1 MRLAAKPEFQTIRIF
16 MKEREQEGSCSRYD
30 SGGYMKTIHISI
42 LACILILSACG
53 APASAPT
60 VEFESTAPLLPTLS
74 FLPTF
79 TPSPRPFPTAT
90 PEATFTP
97 VGMEKPTD
105 FSPVVYGGKFYQT
118 PFFLLLGGVSREKW
132 LVPEESVARFSGEA
146 NYSLHTLLQENKYMF
161 RGTSPEFFPTSQSY
175 SIHTNADINEV
186 GLVGVLDGWPITKRA
201 VTELSADGQFYQQ
214 SVIDWLTSEGVSTP
228 QLDVLHVFR
237 VDIEGDGVDEI
248 FISASHLDESQHTT
262 KADDYSVVLMRKV
275 EGNAAVTV
283 PIVGDVYRSQELEI
297 TYPTTYS
304 LINFIDLNQDGVL
317 EVIVDTQK
325 WENVGAIIYQINGQD
340 VIQALP

>member
-1 MRLAAKPEFQTIRIF
+1 
-16 MKEREQEGSCSRYD
+16 
-30 SGGYMKTIHISI
+30 MKTIHIPV

-60 VEFESTAPLLPTLS
+60 PQLESTAPPLPTLS
-74 FLPTF
+74 LLPAFTQSPLPFPTSTPTTTSPPTF
-79 TPSPRPFPTAT
+79 TPI
-90 PEATFTP
+90 
-97 VGMEKPTD
+97 VMEKPTD
-105 FSPVVYGGKFYQT
+105 FSPVVYGGKFYQK
-118 PFFLLLGGVSREKW
+118 PFFLLLGGVSKENW
-132 LVPEESVARFSGEA
+132 LAPEESVARFSGEA
-146 NYSLHTLLQENKYMF
+146 SYSLHTLLQENKYF
-161 RGTSPEFFPTSQSY
+161 FWGTSPEFFPTSQSY
-175 SIHTNADINEV
+175 SIHTDADINEV
-186 GLVGVLDGWPITKRA
+186 GLVGVLDGWTITKRA

-214 SVIDWLTSEGVSTP
+214 EVLDWLTTEEVLNP

-262 KADDYSVVLMRKV
+262 KAGDYSVVLMRKV
-275 EGNAAVTV
+275 VGNDAVTV

-297 TYPTTYS
+297 TYPITYS

-325 WENVGAIIYQINGQD
+325 WENAGAIISQINGQE
-340 VIQALP
+340 VIQVLP